1 MEPNSES
8 GAKGDDPYS
17 ATATTPFGRF
27 ARSVV
32 GSGGWWPLEFAGL
45 IVALALLLALND
57 RIDIIWTPAPLWA
70 AVASLIA
77 VALLVRRVPVWITV
91 SWLLGLSTYVWSL
104 APGATLL
111 ASLWGLVFVA
121 SAAAGRWSTA
131 MLFAVVYIFSNDLQ
145 NALALNAF
153 DLQTYTSGSVH
164 YRLGAV
170 ALVLFAP
177 AVAGFARARSR
188 WLASAWWVLASV
200 SAYGA
205 VISGSRGVYVP
216 FLLILGLT
224 ALRVFKRGRTPWR
237 WVLGLVALFAVLV
250 VTDVVVPFHP
260 AAEALSAKATLDAQ
274 ATAAASSGGFT
285 QRLRFWDQGLSMAW
299 QHPSGVGL
307 GAFRDTIHAFQ
318 RFPMVW
324 SSSPHN
330 IFVET
335 VATVGVPG
343 LTVLL
348 ILLGHAFVVG
358 WQSRRWPWALAML
371 GIWSTLAVDVTADYP
386 SMMAVAFATV
396 GACLGPSATRFA
408 PPVATAWRSA
418 RLRTLGVWLAS
429 LTVALG
435 AALTV
440 WWFSPCEGSM
450 CALTQGRGVETRSWL
465 PSQDCRWNSIPRSF
479 GNWSASIQIASG
491 SFSWN

>member
-1 MEPNSES
+1 
-8 GAKGDDPYS
+8 
-17 ATATTPFGRF
+17 
-27 ARSVV
+27 
-32 GSGGWWPLEFAGL
+32 
-45 IVALALLLALND
+45 
-57 RIDIIWTPAPLWA
+57 
-70 AVASLIA
+70 
-77 VALLVRRVPVWITV
+77 
-91 SWLLGLSTYVWSL
+91 
-104 APGATLL
+104 
-111 ASLWGLVFVA
+111 
-121 SAAAGRWSTA
+121 

-450 CALTQGRGVETRSWL
+450 CALTQGRGVEYQVLATSPRLPVEQHSTFFRQLERLYPDSLWVLQLELKYAPDVKQRLALAAEIARRFPLQSWRNYLMWANLSLSAGDL
-465 PSQDCRWNSIPRSF
+465 PQAKAAVNLGLGVF
-479 GNWSASIQIASG
+479 GPKGKRYPERRADPVGFQHWLARAHEILAMTASP
-491 SFSWN
+491 